1 MMKDYYILE
10 WTETNVYGE
19 TIFQKVYYDSMLEL
33 IEAGTRIA
41 EKDNVCNMWA
51 TTKHRWKE

>member
-1 MMKDYYILE
+1 MEDYYILE
-10 WTETNVYGE
+10 WAETNVYGE
-19 TIFQKVYYDSMLEL
+19 TISQKVYYDSMLEL

-41 EKDNVCNMWA
+41 EKDNVRNVWA

>member
-1 MMKDYYILE
+1 MRDYYILE
-10 WTETNVYGE
+10 WAETNVYGE
-19 TIFQKVYYDSMLEL
+19 TISQKVYYDSMLEL

-41 EKDNVCNMWA
+41 EKDNVRNVWA